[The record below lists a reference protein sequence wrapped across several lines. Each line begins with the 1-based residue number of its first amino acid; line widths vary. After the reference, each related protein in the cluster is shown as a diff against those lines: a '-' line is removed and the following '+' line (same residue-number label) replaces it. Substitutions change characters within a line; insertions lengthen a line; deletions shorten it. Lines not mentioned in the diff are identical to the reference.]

1 MALQSCL
8 SIYSPFAKKLEMA
21 RQIKASRPRKEMTEE
36 AKLRQRA
43 KQKAWHEKR
52 RSENLAQ
59 RALIE
64 SKLQA
69 A

>member
-1 MALQSCL
+1 
-8 SIYSPFAKKLEMA
+8 
-21 RQIKASRPRKEMTEE
+21 MTEE

-43 KQKAWHEKR
+43 QQKAWHEKR
-52 RSENLAQ
+52 RAENLAQ